1 MKTKVAT
8 DPPLTPPRREL
19 TRARTNAGSVFV
31 VERNHPIEDEDE
43 QDDEDETEV
52 HGESLHGS
60 RSSRLV
66 HGEPSFAWSHALG
79 P

>member
-31 VERNHPIEDEDE
+31 VECWELR
-43 QDDEDETEV
+43 
-52 HGESLHGS
+52 
-60 RSSRLV
+60 RLLPWLLGWGASARV
-66 HGEPSFAWSHALG
+66 LSPPHVIDRMRREAEALVEAYPEG
-79 P
+79 